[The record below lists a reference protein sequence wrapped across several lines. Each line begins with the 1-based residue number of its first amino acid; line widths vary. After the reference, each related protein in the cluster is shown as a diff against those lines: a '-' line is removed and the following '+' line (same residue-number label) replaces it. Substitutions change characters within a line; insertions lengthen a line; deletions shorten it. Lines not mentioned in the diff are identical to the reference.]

1 MELLA
6 SRDDEVHVHVEV
18 VVHIA
23 CRDKEVHVYV
33 VVVVHLTSR
42 LSNIAEEVHE
52 QNQVLVILDNK
63 ARDLVQVVVMVL
75 LDNMADEVFMQV
87 EVVVFDNTEL
97 RRSMQRQRFRG
108 SCTR

>member
-1 MELLA
+1 MLWCNLPTELEEVNVQIQVMVHLLA
-6 SRDDEVHVHVEV
+6 KLKRSMSR
-18 VVHIA
+18 
-23 CRDKEVHVYV
+23 K
-33 VVVVHLTSR
+33 R
-42 LSNIAEEVHE
+42 LWSYLPAEVHE
-52 QNQVLVILDNK
+52 QNQVVVLLDNK